1 MKSFQEFL
9 KNIQE
14 MKGDF
19 GTDEKMRDQPVN
31 CYGKTVKYKMVP
43 NKKVCAFKR
52 KR

>member
-1 MKSFQEFL
+1 MKT
-9 KNIQE
+9 IRE

-19 GTDEKMRDQPVN
+19 GADEKMSDQPVN
-31 CYGKTVKYKMVP
+31 CYGKNVKYKMAP